1 MIRKTLGDAWK
12 ILPRKFRR
20 SVIRITN
27 DKFTVSGAA
36 VIVNDANEVL
46 LLEHVLRPGSG
57 WGIPGGFLKHG
68 EQPEFGI
75 RREIK
80 EEVGIELGDVKLSR
94 IRTFGPHLEVVFSA
108 SPIGEPEVRTREI
121 FNFGWFTPETLPPGL
136 PCSQKLL
143 IDEVLGPKV

>member
-1 MIRKTLGDAWK
+1 M
-12 ILPRKFRR
+12 
-20 SVIRITN
+20 TN
-27 DKFTVSGAA
+27 DKFTVSAAA
-36 VIVNDANEVL
+36 VIVNEANEVL

-80 EEVGIELGDVKLSR
+80 EEIGIELADVKLLR
-94 IRTFGPHLEVVFSA
+94 IWTFGPHLEVVFSA
-108 SPIGEPEVRTREI
+108 FPIGEPEVRTREI
-121 FNFGWFTPETLPPGL
+121 FKLGWFTPVGLPPGL

-143 IDEVLGPKV
+143 IDEVLGR